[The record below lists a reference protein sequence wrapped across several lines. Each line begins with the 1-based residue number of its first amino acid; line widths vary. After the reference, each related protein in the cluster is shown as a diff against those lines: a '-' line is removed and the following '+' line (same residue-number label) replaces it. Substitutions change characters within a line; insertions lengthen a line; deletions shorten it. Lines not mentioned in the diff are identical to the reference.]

1 MQNFRKITEHFFV
14 APQISVED
22 VAAAREAGFDV
33 MIMNRPAG
41 ETPDQP
47 DNQDI
52 VDAIAAQN
60 MVFLHIPII
69 APPEIP
75 DMNATLAALDEFEGK
90 KILAF
95 CRSGTRS
102 ATLWAYAMAKSNR
115 MEVDDI
121 LKAVEAAGYDLTGH
135 RPRLIAASSLD

>member
-1 MQNFRKITEHFFV
+1 
-14 APQISVED
+14 
-22 VAAAREAGFDV
+22 
-33 MIMNRPAG
+33 
-41 ETPDQP
+41 
-47 DNQDI
+47 
-52 VDAIAAQN
+52 

-75 DMNATLAALDEFEGK
+75 DINATLAALEEFQGK

-121 LKAVEAAGYDLTGH
+121 LKAAEAAGYDLSGH